1 MEVERAGGWVGEEC
15 GEEMR
20 RGLGSRVAGRTCISR
35 RRRGGVGGAR
45 YLQEWV
51 VDHRRIVGICRGVDS
66 VVQLREV
73 RHEGLDTS
81 IEEGGGE
88 DVVGSRRIRHG
99 TSKGARS

>member
-1 MEVERAGGWVGEEC
+1 
-15 GEEMR
+15 
-20 RGLGSRVAGRTCISR
+20 
-35 RRRGGVGGAR
+35 
-45 YLQEWV
+45 

-66 VVQLREV
+66 VEQLREV

-88 DVVGSRRIRHG
+88 EVVGSRRIRHG